1 MVYFLSVQTKSH
13 ELFYGDLAVFLIFL
27 FSFSLIVN
35 LDFQLLLVNL
45 SMGLCLFLLIFCLI
59 NKKVEEKLEK
69 KKCEVP
75 HFSLFFFFKF
85 KRMQVFQT
93 ISKLQLS

>member
-1 MVYFLSVQTKSH
+1 MMQKSRTDVFMYFVQ
-13 ELFYGDLAVFLIFL
+13 LIGDLTVFLIFL

-59 NKKVEEKLEK
+59 AKKVEEKLEK
-69 KKCEVP
+69 KKVKFP
-75 HFSLFFFFKF
+75 IFRFFFLNLRECKS
-85 KRMQVFQT
+85 
-93 ISKLQLS
+93 SKQFPSCS

>member
-1 MVYFLSVQTKSH
+1 MMQKSRTDVFMYFVQ
-13 ELFYGDLAVFLIFL
+13 LIGDLTVFLIFL

-59 NKKVEEKLEK
+59 AKKVEEKLEK

-75 HFSLFFFFKF
+75 HFSFFFFKF

>member
-35 LDFQLLLVNL
+35 LDFLLL
-45 SMGLCLFLLIFCLI
+45 
-59 NKKVEEKLEK
+59 
-69 KKCEVP
+69 P
-75 HFSLFFFFKF
+75 
-85 KRMQVFQT
+85 
-93 ISKLQLS
+93 

>member
-13 ELFYGDLAVFLIFL
+13 ELFNGDLAVFLIFL

-75 HFSLFFFFKF
+75 HFSLFFFK
-85 KRMQVFQT
+85 
-93 ISKLQLS
+93 I